1 MVYGKSKV
9 KAKAKT
15 KAKALLPLTAWQTE
29 LLRLTAF
36 PTSVAEVSGIDWWA
50 DLFGRAP
57 ESSTV
62 RTTKGERLEEGP
74 FEQGA
79 LRLSIQP
86 FRIDWYFLKGEYH
99 QEQQEDVKL
108 EMAFPTIGPFPEA
121 ADKFLKLM
129 LSWLAPSVCPPLHRL
144 AFGAILLQPVESHEA
159 GYRRI
164 SNYLPDIKIDP
175 SSRDF
180 HYQINRQRNSLSEIE
195 GLKVNRLN
203 KWSVLRGAMYQFGL
217 GRVKSFQREV
227 GPEHFECRLELDISS
242 SAEFPELPA
251 KTLGILFQEFVKLG
265 KEIASKGDI
274 S

>member
-1 MVYGKSKV
+1 MVSGKSKV
-9 KAKAKT
+9 KAKGKT
-15 KAKALLPLTAWQTE
+15 KTKALLPHTAWQTE

-36 PTSVAEVSGIDWWA
+36 PISTAEVSRIDWWA
-50 DLFGRAP
+50 DLFGRSP
-57 ESSTV
+57 DSSTV
-62 RTTKGERLEEGP
+62 RPTKGERLEEGP

-86 FRIDWYFLKGEYH
+86 FRIDWYFLKGEDH
-99 QEQQEDVKL
+99 QEQQEGVKQ
-108 EMAFPTIGPFPEA
+108 EMTFPTIGAFPEA

-129 LSWLAPSVCPPLHRL
+129 LSWLAPSVCPRLHRL

-164 SNYLPDIKIDP
+164 SDYLPDIKIDP

-180 HYQINRQRNSLSEIE
+180 SYQINRQRDSLSEIE

-203 KWSVLRGAMYQFGL
+203 KWAVLRGGKYQFGL
-217 GRVKSFQREV
+217 GGGKPFHQEV
-227 GPEHFECRLELDISS
+227 GPELFACRLELDISS
-242 SAEFPELPA
+242 SADFPELPA
-251 KTLGILFQEFVKLG
+251 KSHGTLFQEFVKFG

>member
-1 MVYGKSKV
+1 MVFGKSKV

-15 KAKALLPLTAWQTE
+15 KAPLPLTAWQTE

-50 DLFGRAP
+50 DLFGRSP

-62 RTTKGERLEEGP
+62 RPTKRERLEEGP
-74 FEQGA
+74 FEQGV

-86 FRIDWYFLKGEYH
+86 FRIDWYFLKGEDH
-99 QEQQEDVKL
+99 QEQQEQVEQ
-108 EMAFPTIGPFPEA
+108 EMTFPTIGPFPEA

-129 LSWLAPSVCPPLHRL
+129 LSWLAPSVCPPLQRL

-164 SNYLPDIKIDP
+164 SDYLPDIKIDP

-180 HYQINRQRNSLSEIE
+180 DYRINRQRDSLCEIK

-203 KWSVLRGAMYQFGL
+203 NWSVLRGAKYQYGL
-217 GRVKSFQREV
+217 GVKPFRREV
-227 GPEHFECRLELDISS
+227 GPEHFACRLELDISS
-242 SAEFPELPA
+242 PAEFPELPP
-251 KTLGILFQEFVKLG
+251 KPLGTLFQEFVGLG